1 VITTGQASG
10 DPLVEDKPL
19 AIAGAGSGSQA
30 ASNVAVLVHK
40 RTALGGRKGR
50 GRLFI
55 PWAVADSNV
64 DEAGIIVP
72 ATVVTM
78 QTAVTSFLNG
88 IITEGMN
95 MVLLHSP
102 DKSGVTVPPTTV
114 SSLVVDG
121 MIATQR
127 RRLGR

>member
-1 VITTGQASG
+1 
-10 DPLVEDKPL
+10 
-19 AIAGAGSGSQA
+19 
-30 ASNVAVLVHK
+30 VHK